1 MKKLF
6 VLIIGLL
13 LLASC
18 GTEKKD
24 KRIKIGITQLVEHPF
39 LDDATIGIKEALRDN
54 GYDEN
59 KIDLEFQNAQGDF
72 GTAQAIASSFIQD
85 KKDLIFT
92 VTTLSGQTMYN
103 ATKEIPLIMTAVQDF
118 KLAGLTGKNIT
129 GTTNGLNVEE
139 VVNAT
144 KKLLPNL
151 KVIGVAYNT
160 SEANSESQ
168 VNQLKEICKKNGFIL
183 KERGFTKIDEISPAI
198 DTLLPEIDVLYT
210 PTDNMLVLSINN
222 VLEKANKAK
231 VPVVGCMDSKE
242 NPGVLIIQTLD
253 YKKLGYRTG
262 EMGIE
267 VLKGKKP
274 NLMPIEIPKGT
285 EIIINKKVAT
295 FLNIKITPNLNFEN
309 NVIIK

>member
-13 LLASC
+13 LLTSC
-18 GTEKKD
+18 GSEKKD
-24 KRIKIGITQLVEHPF
+24 KRIKIGIAQLVEHPF
-39 LDDATIGIKEALRDN
+39 LDKATEGIKEALIDN
-54 GYDEN
+54 GYDAN

-72 GTAQAIASSFIQD
+72 GTAQAIASSFVQD
-85 KKDLIFT
+85 KKDLILT

-118 KLAGLTGKNIT
+118 KLAGLTGENIT

-168 VNQLKEICKKNGFIL
+168 VNQLKAICEKNGFIL
-183 KERGFTKIDEISPAI
+183 KEKGFTKIDEISPAI

-222 VLEKANKAK
+222 ILEKANKAK

-242 NPGVLIIQTLD
+242 KPGVLIIQTLD

-262 EMGIE
+262 EIGIE

-274 NLMPIEIPKGT
+274 NSIPIEIPKGT

-295 FLNIKITPNLNFEN
+295 SLGIKINPNLNFKN

>member
-13 LLASC
+13 LLTSC
-18 GTEKKD
+18 GSEKKD
-24 KRIKIGITQLVEHPF
+24 KRIKIGIAQLVEHPF
-39 LDDATIGIKEALRDN
+39 LDKATEGIKEALIDN
-54 GYDEN
+54 GYDAN

-72 GTAQAIASSFIQD
+72 GTAQAIASSFVQD

-118 KLAGLTGKNIT
+118 KLAGLTGENIT

-168 VNQLKEICKKNGFIL
+168 VNQLKAICEKNGFIL
-183 KERGFTKIDEISPAI
+183 KEKGFTKIDEISPAI

-222 VLEKANKAK
+222 ILEKANKAK

-242 NPGVLIIQTLD
+242 KPGVLIIQTLD

-262 EMGIE
+262 EIGIE

-274 NLMPIEIPKGT
+274 NSIPIEIPKGT

-295 FLNIKITPNLNFEN
+295 SLGIKINPNLNFKN

>member
-13 LLASC
+13 LLTSC
-18 GTEKKD
+18 GSEKKD
-24 KRIKIGITQLVEHPF
+24 KRIKIGIAQLVEHPF
-39 LDDATIGIKEALRDN
+39 LDKATEGIKEALIDN
-54 GYDEN
+54 GYDAN

-72 GTAQAIASSFIQD
+72 GTAQAIASSFVQD

-118 KLAGLTGKNIT
+118 KLAGLTGENIT

-168 VNQLKEICKKNGFIL
+168 VNQLKAICEKNGFIL
-183 KERGFTKIDEISPAI
+183 KEKGFTKIDEISPAI

-222 VLEKANKAK
+222 ILEKANKAK

-242 NPGVLIIQTLD
+242 KPGVLIIQTLD

-262 EMGIE
+262 EIGIE

-274 NLMPIEIPKGT
+274 SSIPIEIPKGT

-295 FLNIKITPNLNFEN
+295 SLNIKINPNLNFKN

>member
-13 LLASC
+13 LLTSC
-18 GTEKKD
+18 GSEKKD
-24 KRIKIGITQLVEHPF
+24 KRIKIGIAQLVEHPF
-39 LDDATIGIKEALRDN
+39 LDKATEGIKEALIDN
-54 GYDEN
+54 GYDAN

-72 GTAQAIASSFIQD
+72 GTAQAIASSFVQD

-118 KLAGLTGKNIT
+118 KLAGLTGENIT

-160 SEANSESQ
+160 SESNSESQ
-168 VNQLKEICKKNGFIL
+168 VNQLKAICEKNGFIL
-183 KERGFTKIDEISPAI
+183 KEKGFTKIDEISPAI

-222 VLEKANKAK
+222 ILEKANKAK

-242 NPGVLIIQTLD
+242 KPGVLIIQTLD

-262 EMGIE
+262 EIGIE

-274 NLMPIEIPKGT
+274 NSIPIEIPKGT

-295 FLNIKITPNLNFEN
+295 SLGIKINPNLNFKN